1 MFFFLLIAV
10 PSIWFLE
17 LYEMERR
24 IRYKEKYNITSALGL
39 EAGPNETEEGLHT
52 KIEGLNVSC

>member
-1 MFFFLLIAV
+1 
-10 PSIWFLE
+10 
-17 LYEMERR
+17 MERR

-39 EAGPNETEEGLHT
+39 EAGPNETKESLHT